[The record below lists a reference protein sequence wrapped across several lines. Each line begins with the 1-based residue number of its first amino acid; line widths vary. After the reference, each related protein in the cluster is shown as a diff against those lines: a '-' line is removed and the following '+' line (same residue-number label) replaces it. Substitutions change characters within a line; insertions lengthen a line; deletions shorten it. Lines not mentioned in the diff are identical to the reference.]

1 MSDKIRVLIVDDSSI
16 MREAIRSI
24 LNSDPSLEVIGM
36 AQDGREAVSKTTALK
51 PDVITM
57 DLNMPKMS
65 GLEAVEKIMDIL
77 PTPIIIVSSMDVNVI
92 IKALGVGAMDF
103 VTVNQDIGQVSADLI
118 RKIKIASRVRAIR
131 RFTPTPP
138 KKLEIKRES
147 GTLTKIVAIGV
158 STGGPQAL
166 QLLLAG
172 LPKGFPAT
180 VVIVQHMTAT
190 FIDGL
195 AEWLRVSSIL
205 DVCVARAGDPLKNST
220 VYLAPDIY
228 NLKINEACSIV
239 LSESEVKTPHI
250 PSIDVMMQSVAQT
263 FGSNAIGVILTGMG
277 KDGVEG
283 IKAIKEAGGTTIAQD
298 EKSSVIF
305 GMNKEAICTGC
316 VDIVLPLDKIAQ
328 ELIRLVV

>member
-16 MREAIRSI
+16 MREAIKTI
-24 LNSDPSLEVIGM
+24 LSSDSSLEVVGM
-36 AQDGREAVSKTTALK
+36 AQDGRDAVRKTVALK

-57 DLNMPKMS
+57 DMNMPNMD
-65 GLEAVEKIMDIL
+65 GLEATEDIMRIQ
-77 PTPIIIVSSMDVNVI
+77 PTPIIVVSNMDVKVI
-92 IKALGVGAMDF
+92 IKALGLGAMDF
-103 VTVNQDIGQVSADLI
+103 VAVDQDIEQVSADLI
-118 RKIKIASRVRAIR
+118 RKVKIASKVKAIR

-138 KKLEIKRES
+138 MKLEIKRES

-166 QLLLAG
+166 QLLLG
-172 LPKGFPAT
+172 SLPKGFPAT

-205 DVCVARAGDPLKNST
+205 DVCVARAGDPLKKST

-228 NLKINEACSIV
+228 NLKISEAGSVV
-239 LSESEVKTPHI
+239 LSEPEVKTPHI
-250 PSIDVMMQSVAQT
+250 PSIDEMMKSVAQT
-263 FGSNAIGVILTGMG
+263 FGTNAIGVIMTGMG
-277 KDGVEG
+277 RDGVEG
-283 IKAIKEAGGTTIAQD
+283 IKAIKKAGGITIAQD

-328 ELIRLVV
+328 ELVRLVV